1 MVPPEV
7 TDIVVGLTGDMLAFS
22 NSMLP
27 NVALLV
33 AVIEAVLRVVPFT
46 CSVLV
51 REPSVSV
58 LMPTV
63 PVITSR

>member
-1 MVPPEV
+1 MLVPAVMDMGPV
-7 TDIVVGLTGDMLAFS
+7 SADMLAFS

-33 AVIEAVLRVVPFT
+33 AMMLAVLRVVPFT

-51 REPSVSV
+51 GASVR
-58 LMPTV
+58 MPILL
-63 PVITSR
+63 PL

>member
-1 MVPPEV
+1 MLLPAVIDMGP
-7 TDIVVGLTGDMLAFS
+7 TCADMLAFS

-33 AVIEAVLRVVPFT
+33 AMMLAVLRVVPFT

-51 REPSVSV
+51 GESV
-58 LMPTV
+58 LIPILL
-63 PVITSR
+63 PL